1 MTAASLVSHLDQARL
16 FQHFEV
22 AGGGRPRMLEARGEV
37 PRGELATALGEQ
49 HQDVTTRLVRE
60 RDEDAVDVRE
70 RGFLHPGS

>member
-1 MTAASLVSHLDQARL
+1 
-16 FQHFEV
+16 
-22 AGGGRPRMLEARGEV
+22 MLEARGEV